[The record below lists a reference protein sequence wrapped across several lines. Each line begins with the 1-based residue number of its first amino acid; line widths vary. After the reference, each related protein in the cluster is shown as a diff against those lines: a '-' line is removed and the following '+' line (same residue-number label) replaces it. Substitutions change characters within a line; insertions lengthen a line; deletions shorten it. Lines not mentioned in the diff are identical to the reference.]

1 MFFSNAFKLY
11 FIISCTGVLKVVQ
24 EYERA
29 VIFRVGRLLSGGSK
43 GPGSI

>member
-1 MFFSNAFKLY
+1 MFFSNAVKLY
-11 FIISCTGVLKVVQ
+11 FILFVLKVVQ

>member
-1 MFFSNAFKLY
+1 MFFLNAVKLY
-11 FIISCTGVLKVVQ
+11 FILSYLILKVVQ